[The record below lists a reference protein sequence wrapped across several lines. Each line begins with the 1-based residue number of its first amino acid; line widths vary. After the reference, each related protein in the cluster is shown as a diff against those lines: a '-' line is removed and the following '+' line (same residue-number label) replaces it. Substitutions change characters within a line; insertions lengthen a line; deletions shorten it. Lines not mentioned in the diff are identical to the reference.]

1 MLESGKNVAELR
13 VCDLKDELEKRKL
26 ETVGPKAVLIE
37 RLQRALKE
45 EGIDPNT
52 HLIVPAA
59 RAKKSL
65 PKPIESDVH
74 IKEEPV
80 DPEEEN
86 EEASVETAANAD
98 GVDNPRHA
106 DDDGHEIDQVGDV
119 DDECVI
125 LDDED
130 DDDEEQEADDDYG
143 RKKISTEEDA
153 DKEDTAEKGEEK
165 TPTDNELQEE
175 NTGDT
180 VNIDN
185 DESINLTIGEDE
197 QQLLHDEA
205 PDDKSIKSV
214 KPANKLEKLNTS
226 KDVDKKNHK
235 EDEGTRLKKKD
246 EKTAEKK
253 DISDQKLASKSSS
266 QKDDKEKSST
276 AAAVATAGT
285 ATASSGAA
293 ANKTGSGLGSSG
305 GTGGAS
311 ASSSAAGKQALLSR
325 NLWVSGLST
334 LTRASDLKAIFSKF
348 GKVIGAKVVT
358 NTRTPGTRC
367 YGYVTMSSSGDASRC
382 IENLHRTELH
392 GRIISVERT
401 KNEIGSSA
409 SSSKESNS
417 KGSSK
422 ANNKPSDAKKK
433 DDDKKCGSKG
443 YGVED
448 KKGGEGSA
456 DGKSLGGE
464 SGSKRD
470 GKDKDRNKLRDE
482 KDKSLGGGDKRH
494 ERDHR
499 SGTGHKSQN
508 RDGSN
513 ERRPGRHPR
522 DVDREIQQRQRE
534 RERRQREM
542 LSYQKIREE
551 RERQRLRER
560 EREIRE
566 EERRR
571 REARE
576 RQRVEEERLAEERR
590 KLAIER
596 ERLEREKA
604 ELLRMERERQKL
616 EREKIELERL
626 ELKRQQM
633 KIMESRDDPV
643 KRSASKRT
651 DDRYNDASDRKRS
664 AVFDAP
670 PPPRF
675 DASLV
680 SSRNTSSYDK
690 KHDDYGTSS
699 SSKRSLED
707 YSSSKRLEYSNKR
720 GDYGSTT
727 GTKRGAMD
735 DYGAVPSKRS
745 GGNDYVSSSSKHDY
759 QSSTTSKRDDYKR
772 EVEVR
777 HLPVSSGGVGA
788 SGSSGSYVHK
798 SNSGGVTS
806 SYVHKNNTG
815 NVTSSYAHKNNTNS
829 GSGGGRYND
838 SDRSNNSNYRRG
850 GVDDTHSMSHGNKRY
865 ENSTSSGAAGGYGSN
880 SNNVNIWAP
889 SGGGS
894 GSGHLGGS
902 SGPLKS
908 YTNNGMS
915 SNMHGNNSW
924 QKSAPIEDNNWRPM
938 TQTPSRFDRTYN
950 DRSGGYQGNSGAGG
964 GMYGG
969 SRPTQDRYGGQVGRY

>member
-1 MLESGKNVAELR
+1 MLETGKNIAELR

-26 ETVGPKAVLIE
+26 ETLGPKAVLIE

-45 EGIDPNT
+45 EGADPNT

-59 RAKKSL
+59 KAKK
-65 PKPIESDVH
+65 PFPTPIESDIH
-74 IKEEPV
+74 IKVEPA
-80 DPEEEN
+80 DHE
-86 EEASVETAANAD
+86 VESEVACGTIIGANGEGGDAND
-98 GVDNPRHA
+98 HHA

-130 DDDEEQEADDDYG
+130 DDEEHEMNDEHGLEKTAVKEA
-143 RKKISTEEDA
+143 A
-153 DKEDTAEKGEEK
+153 DKEDAEKGEEK
-165 TPTDNELQEE
+165 ATTDNELQEE

-205 PDDKSIKSV
+205 PDDKSIKLV
-214 KPANKLEKLNTS
+214 KPVNKPEKLNTS

-235 EDEGTRLKKKD
+235 DDDGSRSKKKD
-246 EKTAEKK
+246 DKISDKK
-253 DISDQKLASKSSS
+253 DTSDQKLASKSSN

-276 AAAVATAGT
+276 AAAPST
-285 ATASSGAA
+285 ATVSSGAA
-293 ANKTGSGLGSSG
+293 ASKSGSGSGSSG
-305 GTGGAS
+305 GGGAGAAG
-311 ASSSAAGKQALLSR
+311 ASSNAAGKQALLSR

-401 KNEIGSSA
+401 KNEIGSNA
-409 SSSKESNS
+409 SSSKESNNKGNS
-417 KGSSK
+417 KV
-422 ANNKPSDAKKK
+422 NNKPSESKKK
-433 DDDKKCGSKG
+433 DDDKKSGSKG
-443 YGVED
+443 NGVED
-448 KKGGEGSA
+448 KKGVDANA
-456 DGKSLGGE
+456 DGKSLVGSE
-464 SGSKRD
+464 SGNKRD
-470 GKDKDRNKLRDE
+470 GKDKERNN
-482 KDKSLGGGDKRH
+482 KDKPLGGGDKRH
-494 ERDHR
+494 ERDQR
-499 SGTGHKSQN
+499 SGTGQKSQN
-508 RDGSN
+508 RDESN

-633 KIMESRDDPV
+633 KIMESREDPV

-651 DDRYNDASDRKRS
+651 DDRYTDASDRKRS

-680 SSRNTSSYDK
+680 SSRNSYDK
-690 KHDDYGTSS
+690 KHDDYGASS
-699 SSKRSLED
+699 GSKRSLED
-707 YSSSKRLEYSNKR
+707 YSTSKRLEYSNKR

-727 GTKRGAMD
+727 GTKRSAID
-735 DYGAVPSKRS
+735 DYAAVPSKRS
-745 GGNDYVSSSSKHDY
+745 GGSDYVSSSSKHDY

-777 HLPVSSGGVGA
+777 HLPVSSGGIGA
-788 SGSSGSYVHK
+788 GGSSGSYVHK
-798 SNSGGVTS
+798 SNTGGVAS
-806 SYVHKNNTG
+806 SYVHKNNTS
-815 NVTSSYAHKNNTNS
+815 NVTSSYGHKNNTSS

-850 GVDDTHSMSHGNKRY
+850 GVNDTHSIGSKRY
-865 ENSTSSGAAGGYGSN
+865 DNSTSSGAAGGYGSN
-880 SNNVNIWAP
+880 SNNVNIWAA
-889 SGGGS
+889 SGGGG

-902 SGPLKS
+902 SGPLKP

-924 QKSAPIEDNNWRPM
+924 QKSAPIEDNWRPLA
-938 TQTPSRFDRTYN
+938 QAPSRFDRTYN